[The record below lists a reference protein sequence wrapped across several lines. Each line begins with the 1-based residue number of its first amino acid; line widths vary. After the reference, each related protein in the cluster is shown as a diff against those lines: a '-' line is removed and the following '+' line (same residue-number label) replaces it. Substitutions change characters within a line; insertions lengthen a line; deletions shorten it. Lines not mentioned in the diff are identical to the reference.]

1 MATSKKTTPTPK
13 KATKPP
19 VVVVKK
25 EKFNAENEIKV
36 VLERL
41 KAIDDYITRSDNADK
56 KDKQK
61 VEKFMETANSRIS
74 RNADGLKDFNTEIT
88 AFSSEIRAMEKN
100 LEKRLSNFISAEGII
115 VDGFVKNVNSFKERV
130 EKLERGCEN
139 IAKVIEST
147 EERVINLAADWGKEK
162 NQTMTSFKAL
172 REEQMGNEMAIEA
185 VDEAMRKTFS
195 IYSGIAI
202 IGFIAGIGA
211 IAMEIYKYY
220 H

>member
-13 KATKPP
+13 KAAKPP

-41 KAIDDYITRSDNADK
+41 KAIDDYITRSDNADT

-61 VEKFMETANSRIS
+61 FEKFMETANGRIS

-100 LEKRLSNFISAEGII
+100 LEKRLSNFISAESII
-115 VDGFVKNVNSFKERV
+115 VDGCVKNVNSFKERV
-130 EKLERGCEN
+130 ESLEKSQEANEN
-139 IAKVIEST
+139 RI
-147 EERVINLAADWGKEK
+147 INLSADWGKQK
-162 NQTMTSFKAL
+162 NQNETSFRAL
-172 REEQMGNEMAIEA
+172 SENQTGNEMAIEA

-211 IAMEIYKYY
+211 IAMEIYKCY

>member
-13 KATKPP
+13 KAAKPP

-36 VLERL
+36 LLERL
-41 KAIDDYITRSDNADK
+41 KAIDDYITRSDNADT

-61 VEKFMETANSRIS
+61 FEKFIS
-74 RNADGLKDFNTEIT
+74 NVSVNFDALKRECLTT
-88 AFSSEIRAMEKN
+88 
-100 LEKRLSNFISAEGII
+100 
-115 VDGFVKNVNSFKERV
+115 KERV
-130 EKLERGCEN
+130 ESLEKGQEANEN
-139 IAKVIEST
+139 
-147 EERVINLAADWGKEK
+147 RVINLTTDWGKEK

-211 IAMEIYKYY
+211 IAMEIYKFY